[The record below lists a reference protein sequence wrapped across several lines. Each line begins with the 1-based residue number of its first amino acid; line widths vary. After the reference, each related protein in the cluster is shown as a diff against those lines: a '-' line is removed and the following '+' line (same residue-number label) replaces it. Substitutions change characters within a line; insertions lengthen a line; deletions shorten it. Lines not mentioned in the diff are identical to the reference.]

1 MIMLECLFS
10 ANFIAD
16 HNRIITINQDYSAT
30 VYHELGLVTW
40 LKSIRVVPF
49 GQQKELE
56 TKTYEMRPLI
66 CELLST

>member
-1 MIMLECLFS
+1 MLQHLIY

-16 HNRIITINQDYSAT
+16 HNRIITINQDYSAV

-40 LKSIRVVPF
+40 LKSIKVILL

-56 TKTYEMRPLI
+56 TKTYEMRSLI